1 MHSLLSTKSI
11 TDMQVVNYIYTVL
24 FDLSHTNEVALV
36 VEDLKDKLDEY
47 AKTLPKV
54 KVVHATKREGLI
66 RARLGGAA
74 ASTGQI
80 LVFLDSHCEANVGWL
95 EPLVERIYLNRKT
108 VVCPVIDLIDS
119 DTFRYSG
126 SPLVRGGFN
135 WGLHFKWKPIPQHEL
150 QRRTDATSDVR
161 SPTMAGGLFAVDRDY
176 FQEIG
181 SYDEEMD
188 IWGGENLELS
198 FRIWQCGGLLEIIPC
213 SRVGHVFRKRHP
225 YTFPDGIDHTFSKNS
240 MRVAEVWMDEYKKFY
255 YATRPD
261 LKGKD
266 FGDITKRLELKSRLQ
281 CKSFKWFLQ
290 NVYPELVIPDENV
303 LAWGEVR
310 NPDSALCLDTL
321 GREEGDLLGLFYCHG
336 GGGNQAFSLTQRLE
350 LRHEEFCL
358 DVAHSG
364 ERIRLLECHGH
375 AGNQKWEHTQG
386 QSLYHPASG
395 QCLDRGKAESGG
407 NVVMATCDGRPSQ
420 LWQFSQYFKHNV

>member
-1 MHSLLSTKSI
+1 MLLKTHCELKRCNQSESG
-11 TDMQVVNYIYTVL
+11 MFVL
-24 FDLSHTNEVALV
+24 MNFLCIA
-36 VEDLKDKLDEY
+36 EDLKGRLDEY
-47 AKTLPKV
+47 ARSVPKV
-54 KVVHATKREGLI
+54 KVVHAKKREGLI

-74 ASTGQI
+74 ASTGQV

-95 EPLVERIYLNRKT
+95 EPLVERIHLNRKT
-108 VVCPVIDLIDS
+108 AVCPVIDLIDS
-119 DTFRYSG
+119 DSFRYSG

-150 QRRTDATSDVR
+150 KRRTDATSDVR
-161 SPTMAGGLFAVDRDY
+161 SPTMAGGLFAIDRDY
-176 FQEIG
+176 FEEIG

-198 FRIWQCGGLLEIIPC
+198 FRLWQCGGMLEIIPC

-266 FGDITKRLELKSRLQ
+266 FGDTSKREELKTRLQ
-281 CKSFKWFLQ
+281 CKPFKWFLE

-321 GREEGDLLGLFYCHG
+321 GREEGDILGLFYCHG
-336 GGGNQAFSLTQRLE
+336 GGGNQAFSLTRRLE
-350 LRHEEFCL
+350 LRHEEFCM
-358 DVAHSG
+358 DVARVGDHV
-364 ERIRLLECHGH
+364 RLLECHGLG
-375 AGNQKWEHTQG
+375 GNQKWEHTQARA
-386 QSLYHPASG
+386 LYHPASG
-395 QCLDRGKAESGG
+395 QCLDRGTAESGG
-407 NVVMATCDGRPSQ
+407 NIRIAVCDGRSSQ
-420 LWQFSQYFKHNV
+420 LWQFSQYFKQDP

>member
-1 MHSLLSTKSI
+1 MG
-11 TDMQVVNYIYTVL
+11 
-24 FDLSHTNEVALV
+24 
-36 VEDLKDKLDEY
+36 VEDLKDKLDDY
-47 AKTLPKV
+47 ARSLPKV
-54 KVVHATKREGLI
+54 KVVHAKKREGLI
-66 RARLGGAA
+66 RARLGGAV

-80 LVFLDSHCEANVGWL
+80 LAFLDSHCEANVGWL

-119 DTFRYSG
+119 DSFRYSG

-150 QRRTDATSDVR
+150 QRRIDATSDIR
-161 SPTMAGGLFAVDRDY
+161 SPTMAGGLFAIDRDY

-266 FGDITKRLELKSRLQ
+266 FGDITKREELKVRLQ
-281 CKSFKWFLQ
+281 CKPFKWFLE

-310 NPDSALCLDTL
+310 NPDSVLCLDTL

-336 GGGNQAFSLTQRLE
+336 GGGNQAFSLTRRLE

-358 DVAHSG
+358 DVARSG
-364 ERIRLLECHGH
+364 DHVRLLECHGL

-386 QSLYHPASG
+386 QTLYHAAAG
-395 QCLDRGKAESGG
+395 QCLDRGTAESGG

-420 LWQFSQYFKHNV
+420 LWQFSQYFKQNA